1 MEWFEAILLGLLQG
15 LTEFLPVSSSGHLQI
30 GKELLGIDKS
40 GDLVFEVVVHAAT
53 VLSTIVVF
61 RKQIWGLLKS
71 LFVKDGLFRGIA
83 HPSKFN
89 DGTDYVLKI
98 LLSMIPVFIVG
109 MFFKDAVEGIFGS
122 SIYVVAGSLLVTAL
136 LLVLSDNASK
146 LKFGGCR
153 SCCKYKAPLEAAAP
167 VKASATVATEI
178 GTSVPAKD
186 AAGDISET
194 EGAAAKPAV
203 RNGIS
208 YWQAFVVGLG
218 QAIAVL
224 PGLSRSG
231 TTIATGLLCGVK
243 RDVIAQFSFL
253 MVLVPILGEAFLE
266 IVGGEMASSSVGAL
280 PLVLGFLSAF
290 VAGLFACRVMIALV
304 KKMKLSWF
312 ALYCAVVAVLI
323 FIFA

>member
-30 GKELLGIDKS
+30 GKELLGIDNS

-71 LFVKDGLFRGIA
+71 LFVKDGLFRSIA

-109 MFFKDAVEGIFGS
+109 MFFKDAVEGLFGS
-122 SIYVVAGSLLVTAL
+122 SIYVVAGALLVTAAL
-136 LLVLSDNASK
+136 LLLSDNAGK
-146 LKFGGCR
+146 IFGRCCR
-153 SCCKYKAPLEAAAP
+153 RRKCAEADAVSCEGSEPAKTADKCAEATEA
-167 VKASATVATEI
+167 VETVAK
-178 GTSVPAKD
+178 GT
-186 AAGDISET
+186 
-194 EGAAAKPAV
+194 

-218 QAIAVL
+218 QAIAVI

-243 RDVIAQFSFL
+243 RDVVAQFSFL
-253 MVLVPILGEAFLE
+253 MVLIPILGEAFLE
-266 IVGGEMASSSVGAL
+266 IVGGDMASSTVGAL
-280 PLVLGFLSAF
+280 PLVLGFISAF
-290 VAGLFACRVMIALV
+290 VAGLFACKVMIALV
-304 KKMKLSWF
+304 KKTKLGWF
-312 ALYCAVVAVLI
+312 ALYCTVVAVLI

>member
-30 GKELLGIDKS
+30 GKELLGIKNS

-61 RKQIWGLLKS
+61 RKQIWELLKS
-71 LFVKDGLFRGIA
+71 LFVKDGLFRSIA

-109 MFFKDAVEGIFGS
+109 MFFKDAVEGLFGS
-122 SIYVVAGSLLVTAL
+122 SIHVVAGALLVTAAL
-136 LLVLSDNASK
+136 LLLSDNASK
-146 LKFGGCR
+146 IFGRCCR
-153 SCCKYKAPLEAAAP
+153 RRKCAEA
-167 VKASATVATEI
+167 
-178 GTSVPAKD
+178 D
-186 AAGDISET
+186 AVSDKGR
-194 EGAAAKPAV
+194 

-218 QAIAVL
+218 QAIAVI

-243 RDVIAQFSFL
+243 RDVVAQFSFL
-253 MVLVPILGEAFLE
+253 MVLIPILGEAFLE
-266 IVGGEMASSSVGAL
+266 IVGGDMASSTVGAL
-280 PLVLGFLSAF
+280 PLVLGFISAF
-290 VAGLFACRVMIALV
+290 VAGLFACKVMIALV
-304 KKMKLSWF
+304 KKTKLGWF

>member
-1 MEWFEAILLGLLQG
+1 MGGVNVMEWYEAILLGLLQG

-30 GKELLGIDKS
+30 GKQLLGIDV
-40 GDLVFEVVVHAAT
+40 GEDLVFEVVVHAAT

-61 RKQIWGLLKS
+61 RKQIWNLLKS
-71 LFVKDGLFRGIA
+71 LFVKDGLFRSIA
-83 HPSKFN
+83 HPSQFN

-98 LLSMIPVFIVG
+98 CVSMIPVFIIGV
-109 MFFKDAVEGIFGS
+109 FFKDAVEGIFGS
-122 SIYVVAGSLLVTAL
+122 SIYVVAGALLMTAP
-136 LLVLSDNASK
+136 LLVLSDNASR
-146 LKFGGCR
+146 LKFFGCR
-153 SCCKYKAPLEAAAP
+153 GCCKCKAPIEAAGSRPSSGLQSTGNETKAALKDP
-167 VKASATVATEI
+167 GSVGVKVA
-178 GTSVPAKD
+178 
-186 AAGDISET
+186 
-194 EGAAAKPAV
+194 

-218 QAIAVL
+218 QAVAVL

-266 IVGGEMASSSVGAL
+266 IVGGEMAASTVGTL
-280 PLVLGFLSAF
+280 PLILGFLSAF

-304 KKMKLSWF
+304 KKTKLGWF
-312 ALYCAVVAVLI
+312 ALYCTIVSVLI

>member
-30 GKELLGIDKS
+30 GKELLGIDTS

-61 RKQIWGLLKS
+61 RKQIWELLKS
-71 LFVKDGLFRGIA
+71 LFVKDGLFRSIA

-109 MFFKDAVEGIFGS
+109 MFFKDAVEGLFGS
-122 SIYVVAGSLLVTAL
+122 SIHVVAGALLVTAAL
-136 LLVLSDNASK
+136 LLLSDNANK
-146 LKFGGCR
+146 IFGRCCR
-153 SCCKYKAPLEAAAP
+153 RCKCAEAD
-167 VKASATVATEI
+167 
-178 GTSVPAKD
+178 SVSDK
-186 AAGDISET
+186 GR
-194 EGAAAKPAV
+194 

-218 QAIAVL
+218 QAIAVI

-243 RDVIAQFSFL
+243 RDVVAQFSFL
-253 MVLVPILGEAFLE
+253 MVLIPILGEAFLE
-266 IVGGEMASSSVGAL
+266 IVGGDMASSTVGAL
-280 PLVLGFLSAF
+280 PLVLGFISAF

-304 KKMKLSWF
+304 KKTKLGWF